1 MRAAVR
7 DRYGGPGVVELRE
20 LPVPVPRADEVLVR
34 VRAASVN
41 RGDLDGIHPKPGF
54 VRLFIGLRRPRNPR
68 IGLDAAGVVEAAG
81 PDVTRFRPG
90 DAVFADLFSH
100 GMGAFAETVCATE
113 RAFERIPDGM
123 SFEDAA
129 TLPHAGIL
137 ALQSLRTRGGRTPAP
152 GERVLVGGA
161 SGNVGPFAVQIAK
174 AYGAEVTGVC
184 STAKMDFVRSVG
196 ADHLI
201 DYTAVD
207 YTRTG
212 ERYDWIVDV
221 DSHHSVLHVRPA
233 LRSGGVYVTLGGGG
247 LAIGDALIV
256 GSLVTAATS
265 RRMGLMLG
273 WKPFAHDDV
282 EALKALIAAGQVRP
296 FIDRRYPLE
305 RIVEALTEV
314 DEGRPSGKVVITVA

>member
-1 MRAAVR
+1 MIATAAR
-7 DRYGGPGVVELRE
+7 RWSSSATCRSRSPTG
-20 LPVPVPRADEVLVR
+20 DEVLVR

-68 IGLDAAGVVEAAG
+68 IGLDAAGVVEAIG

-100 GMGAFAETVCATE
+100 GMGAFADYVCATE
-113 RAFERIPDGM
+113 RAFEPIPDGM

-129 TLPHAGIL
+129 TLPHAAIL

-152 GERVLVGGA
+152 GERVLIGGA

-196 ADHLI
+196 ADHVI

-221 DSHHSVLHVRPA
+221 DLHHSVLHVRPA
-233 LRSGGVYVTLGGGG
+233 LRAGGVYVTLGGGG

-256 GSLVTAATS
+256 GSLVTRRDEPADGPDARLEAVRARRRREAQGADRGGSGAPDHRPAVPAGRGSS
-265 RRMGLMLG
+265 RRCGT
-273 WKPFAHDDV
+273 WTR
-282 EALKALIAAGQVRP
+282 AARP
-296 FIDRRYPLE
+296 AR
-305 RIVEALTEV
+305 
-314 DEGRPSGKVVITVA
+314 S